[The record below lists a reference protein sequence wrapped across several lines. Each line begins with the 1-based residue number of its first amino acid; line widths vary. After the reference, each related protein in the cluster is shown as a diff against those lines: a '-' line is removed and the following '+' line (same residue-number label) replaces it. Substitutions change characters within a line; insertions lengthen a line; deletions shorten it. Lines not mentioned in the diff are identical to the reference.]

1 MDIARSER
9 QETATRDHPD
19 DARAEERNNLKLA
32 LATFALQLD
41 AFEMRT
47 SVVAHRPRATV
58 VKKVTWQQVG
68 RVTEPGRYMFRFGW
82 LTIAAADLAVW
93 EQLPNAAFTLV
104 RTAAEIEEYRLGAF
118 ELREDLAL
126 SEK

>member
-1 MDIARSER
+1 MDIARNER
-9 QETATRDHPD
+9 QATATGDHPD

-104 RTAAEIEEYRLGAF
+104 RTGTEAEEYRLGAF
-118 ELREDLAL
+118 ELRKDLAL
-126 SEK
+126 GEK